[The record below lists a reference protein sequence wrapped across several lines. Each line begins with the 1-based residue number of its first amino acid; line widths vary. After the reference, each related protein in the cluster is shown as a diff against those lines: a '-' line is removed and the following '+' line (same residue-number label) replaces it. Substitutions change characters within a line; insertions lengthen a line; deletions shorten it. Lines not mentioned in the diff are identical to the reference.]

1 MIFRM
6 RYVSF
11 LRSRKHAR
19 NLALLALCLGG
30 PLLAPFGPAWA
41 AAESSFVY
49 CLNQGG
55 AKIFAGK
62 TTANGDLVFGVSV
75 WSPRGNNISVF
86 GTALKSDRGWLYTDN
101 LAAVTATERCR
112 LSIVRDDDGT
122 LHVAADQDAT
132 CQMHGGANTNIGTV
146 TFPRTAYEGT
156 VTNELDDPEMFQR
169 AGKCAR

>member
-1 MIFRM
+1 MPFA
-6 RYVSF
+6 SF
-11 LRSRKHAR
+11 LQSRKHAR
-19 NLALLALCLGG
+19 NLALLALGFGG
-30 PLLAPFGPAWA
+30 PLLSPLGPAWA

-62 TTANGDLVFGVSV
+62 TTANGDLTFGISV

-101 LAAVTATERCR
+101 LTAVTATERCQ
-112 LSIVRDDDGT
+112 LSIVRDDDGA
-122 LHVAADQDAT
+122 LHVVADQDAS
-132 CQMHGGANTNIGTV
+132 CQTHGGANMNIGTI

-156 VTNELDDPEMFQR
+156 VANELDDPEMFQR

>member
-1 MIFRM
+1 MHFA
-6 RYVSF
+6 SF
-11 LRSRKHAR
+11 LQSRKHAR
-19 NLALLALCLGG
+19 NLTLLALGFGG
-30 PLLAPFGPAWA
+30 PLLAPLGPAW

-49 CLNQGG
+49 CLHRGG

-62 TTANGDLVFGVSV
+62 TTANGNLKFGVSV

-86 GTALKSDRGWLYTDN
+86 GTALKSDRGWLYTNN
-101 LAAVTATERCR
+101 LTAVTVTERCR
-112 LSIVRDDDGT
+112 LSIVRDDDGA
-122 LHVAADQDAT
+122 LHVVADQDAT
-132 CQMHGGANTNIGTV
+132 CQGRGGANMNIGTV